1 MYITTILFD
10 LDGTLLPMDQ
20 EKFTRRYFELL
31 AEKMSAYGYE
41 KNQLV
46 DAVWKGTAAMVKNAG
61 DTSNEEPFGVSL
73 LRYTA
78 KKRSQIKS
86 FSMSFMRRSF
96 REQEIFAAMIQK

>member
-1 MYITTILFD
+1 MQKKC
-10 LDGTLLPMDQ
+10 LPMDM
-20 EKFTRRYFELL
+20 K
-31 AEKMSAYGYE
+31 

-61 DTSNEEPFGVSL
+61 DASNEEPFGVSL

>member
-41 KNQLV
+41 KN
-46 DAVWKGTAAMVKNAG
+46 
-61 DTSNEEPFGVSL
+61 
-73 LRYTA
+73 
-78 KKRSQIKS
+78 
-86 FSMSFMRRSF
+86 
-96 REQEIFAAMIQK
+96 